1 MKIYAKQ
8 ISPENQESPLFLGEE
23 FWPEGIILDG
33 NRDYTS
39 RTISAYDD
47 IKRYFDDMAAAWEND
62 GCYYSYEETAEGY
75 RSVRHTCKREYNIA
89 ETLREYGFQRED
101 GKAWTTKQR
110 HEWRLLMESGQE
122 ADDEKLILA
131 ALRLITGKEWNTKT
145 INGCC
150 QGDWQRVFYEVE
162 KWSPEAL
169 ENFETEYFNTGS
181 EWIVHDEE
189 AEPES
194 PEDINGYS
202 IYCHGWNEDQIR
214 QEIADAE
221 DKKPE
226 EVILFAFKS
235 YARIPIYEAV

>member
-8 ISPENQESPLFLGEE
+8 ISPENQESPLFLGED

-150 QGDWQRVFYEVE
+150 QGDWQRVFM
-162 KWSPEAL
+162 KWKNGVLKHWKILKQSILTLDQNGLYTMKKQSRKARRIL
-169 ENFETEYFNTGS
+169 TAILF
-181 EWIVHDEE
+181 IVTVGMRIK
-189 AEPES
+189 S
-194 PEDINGYS
+194 
-202 IYCHGWNEDQIR
+202 
-214 QEIADAE
+214 
-221 DKKPE
+221 DKK
-226 EVILFAFKS
+226 
-235 YARIPIYEAV
+235 

>member
-150 QGDWQRVFYEVE
+150 QGDWQRVFM
-162 KWSPEAL
+162 KWKNGVLKHWKILKQSILTLDQNGLYTMKKQSRKARRIL
-169 ENFETEYFNTGS
+169 TAILF
-181 EWIVHDEE
+181 IVTVGMRVK
-189 AEPES
+189 S
-194 PEDINGYS
+194 
-202 IYCHGWNEDQIR
+202 
-214 QEIADAE
+214 
-221 DKKPE
+221 DKK
-226 EVILFAFKS
+226 
-235 YARIPIYEAV
+235 

>member
-101 GKAWTTKQR
+101 GKAWTTKQGFFMKWKNGVLK
-110 HEWRLLMESGQE
+110 HW
-122 ADDEKLILA
+122 KILKQSI
-131 ALRLITGKEWNTKT
+131 LTLDQ
-145 INGCC
+145 NGLYTMKK
-150 QGDWQRVFYEVE
+150 QSRKARRILTAILF
-162 KWSPEAL
+162 
-169 ENFETEYFNTGS
+169 
-181 EWIVHDEE
+181 IVMVGMRIK
-189 AEPES
+189 S
-194 PEDINGYS
+194 
-202 IYCHGWNEDQIR
+202 
-214 QEIADAE
+214 
-221 DKKPE
+221 DKK
-226 EVILFAFKS
+226 
-235 YARIPIYEAV
+235 

>member
-150 QGDWQRVFYEVE
+150 
-162 KWSPEAL
+162 
-169 ENFETEYFNTGS
+169 
-181 EWIVHDEE
+181 
-189 AEPES
+189 
-194 PEDINGYS
+194 
-202 IYCHGWNEDQIR
+202 
-214 QEIADAE
+214 
-221 DKKPE
+221 
-226 EVILFAFKS
+226 
-235 YARIPIYEAV
+235 